1 MRWERRTA
9 IVNMIEEGH
18 FDLDDLLK
26 VSPSYKGSQHP
37 GYVKQERSSP
47 LESLVLLDLIRLSH
61 ANPATTK

>member
-1 MRWERRTA
+1 MHWERRIA
-9 IVNMIEEGH
+9 IMNLIEEKH

-26 VSPSYKGSQHP
+26 VLPSYKGSQHP
-37 GYVKQERSSP
+37 GYVKQERRSP